1 MSTPTAFANASS
13 DDFLPPVNQLAIL
26 DVFFPGFSA
35 VSAGLSKYLQ
45 IDISFYIPFIVICG
59 IVIYASN
66 YVSEHLWSGLQHYL
80 MSTADIRIDD
90 EMYNYVMGWVTQQ
103 NFSQAN
109 RRFIASTNVNSRS
122 WFMWVESRDNEREG
136 EGMDEIDENGIPIAR
151 RKHRKLQY
159 TPGLGTHIFWY
170 KGRLMVFRRTAPNDR
185 GYGPISEREEISISS
200 FGRDPTKLKQLLNEC
215 RKLFLDSDEDKT
227 VIFRGG
233 NKPGTMSEIAWVR
246 STARV
251 SRPMST
257 VVMDESVK
265 ADLLADMRDYL
276 HPHTQ
281 RWYWNRGIP
290 YRRGYLLYGAP
301 GTGKSSLSL
310 AIAGYFK
317 LKIYIVSLNAPS
329 MNEESLGTLF
339 SELPQRC
346 VVLLEDIDTAG
357 LTNARNSE
365 ASEDAAAAMSVKK
378 VQKDPS
384 QPPSLV
390 VGTPPAG
397 RISLSALLNVLDGVS
412 SQEGR
417 ILIMTTNHIDKLDEA
432 LIRPG
437 RVDMTIKFQL
447 SDAAMIRT
455 LFTSIFT
462 TLEGDFPQKKATQ
475 LDSHANGSL
484 PSKGANLQNG
494 HAKSTS
500 AEKSSAA
507 DENVDEKEEHRKIE
521 AKKIEALAESFT
533 QAMPEGLFSPAE
545 VQGYLLKHKRSP
557 ETAAREAAKWA
568 KDTIEERKRK
578 KEEEER
584 KTRKSLEDA
593 QVAVMTAQ
601 AAAEKRIGE
610 AGKKGEDDKEGSDDS
625 DDS

>member
-1 MSTPTAFANASS
+1 MSTPTTFANVSG

-26 DVFFPGFSA
+26 DVFFPGFST

-45 IDISFYIPFIVICG
+45 IDISFYLPFIVICG

-66 YVSEHLWSGLQHYL
+66 YVSEHLWSSLQHYL

-103 NFSQAN
+103 KFSQAN
-109 RRFIASTNVNSRS
+109 RRFIASTNINSRS
-122 WFMWVESRDNEREG
+122 WLLWYENREDERDREG
-136 EGMDEIDENGIPIAR
+136 VDDIDENGIPIAKHR
-151 RKHRKLQY
+151 HRKLRY

-170 KGRLMVFRRTAPNDR
+170 KGRLMVFRRSAPSSR
-185 GYGPISEREEISISS
+185 GYVPISEREEISISS
-200 FGRDPTKLKQLLNEC
+200 FGRDPTKLKELLNEC

-233 NKPGTMSEIAWVR
+233 NKPGTMSETAWVR

-257 VVMDESVK
+257 VVMDESTK

-317 LKIYIVSLNAPS
+317 LKIYIVSLNSPS

-365 ASEDAAAAMSVKK
+365 ASEDEAAVKK

-390 VGTPPAG
+390 VGAPAAG

-437 RVDMTIKFQL
+437 RVDMTIQFQL
-447 SDAAMIRT
+447 SDAAMMRT

-462 TLEGDFPQKKATQ
+462 TLEGDFPQAKTTMR
-475 LDSHANGSL
+475 DSHSNGSL
-484 PSKGANLQNG
+484 QNG
-494 HAKSTS
+494 RAKSIS
-500 AEKSSAA
+500 AEKSSGDEQNA
-507 DENVDEKEEHRKIE
+507 DEEEEHRKLE
-521 AKKIEALAESFT
+521 AKKIEDLAESFT
-533 QAMPEGLFSPAE
+533 RAMPEGVFSPAE

-557 ETAAREAAKWA
+557 EIAAREAAKWA
-568 KDTIEERKRK
+568 KDTIEERKKK

-584 KTRKSLEDA
+584 KTRKRLEDA

-601 AAAEKRIGE
+601 AAAEKRIE
-610 AGKKGEDDKEGSDDS
+610 AGKKAEDDKKDS

>member
-13 DDFLPPVNQLAIL
+13 EGLLPPVNQLAIL
-26 DVFFPGFSA
+26 DVFFPGLST

-45 IDISFYIPFIVICG
+45 IDISFYFPFIVICG
-59 IVIYASN
+59 IVIYTSN
-66 YVSEHLWSGLQHYL
+66 YVSEHLWSGLQHYM

-103 NFSQAN
+103 KFSQAN
-109 RRFIASTNVNSRS
+109 RRFIATTNVNSRS
-122 WFMWVESRDNEREG
+122 WYMWAEARDNEEEG
-136 EGMDEIDENGIPIAR
+136 EDEIDENGIPIAR
-151 RKHRKLQY
+151 RKLRKLQY

-170 KGRLMVFRRTAPNDR
+170 KGRLMVFRRNAPNDR
-185 GYGPISEREEISISS
+185 SYGPISEREEISISS
-200 FGRDPTKLKQLLNEC
+200 FGRDPTKLKELLIEC

-233 NKPGTMSEIAWVR
+233 NKPGTMSETAWVR

-257 VVMDESVK
+257 VVMDESTK

-317 LKIYIVSLNAPS
+317 LKIYIVSLNSPS

-346 VVLLEDIDTAG
+346 VVLLDDIDTAG

-365 ASEDAAAAMSVKK
+365 ASEDAAATTAVKK

-437 RVDMTIKFQL
+437 RVDMKIKFQL
-447 SDAAMIRT
+447 SDAEMMRT

-462 TLEGDFPQKKATQ
+462 TLEGDFPQAKAT
-475 LDSHANGSL
+475 LRDSDTNGSL
-484 PSKGANLQNG
+484 PSKNANLGNG
-494 HAKSTS
+494 HAKSSS

-507 DENVDEKEEHRKIE
+507 DQNVNEKEENRKVE
-521 AKKIEALAESFT
+521 AKKIEALAKSFT
-533 QAMPEGLFSPAE
+533 QAMPEGVFSPAE

-568 KDTIEERKRK
+568 KDMIEERKTK

-584 KTRKSLEDA
+584 KMRKRLEDA
-593 QVAVMTAQ
+593 QVAVMAAQ
-601 AAAEKRIGE
+601 VAAEKRIGE
-610 AGKKGEDDKEGSDDS
+610 AGKKGENDKKGSDESDDS
-625 DDS
+625 